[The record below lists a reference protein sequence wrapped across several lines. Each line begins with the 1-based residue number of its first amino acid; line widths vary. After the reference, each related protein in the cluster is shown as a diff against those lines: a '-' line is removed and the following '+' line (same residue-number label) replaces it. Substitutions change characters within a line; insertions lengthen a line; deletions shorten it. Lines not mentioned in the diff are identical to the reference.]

1 MIPKFRSKFI
11 IFGIIITILI
21 ETLTCTIAV
30 LPRKSLY
37 EHIVVR
43 RVDLYMTWTSSMVLI
58 IAVGMLGN
66 NVFVKTKFSPHTGL
80 WIFVSLLAGL
90 FLLIHVLTTKIFP
103 DFWISLTLVLID
115 EALIFIFVICISEC
129 HSALENWKREREKI
143 IRDAVRP
150 STSRRL
156 TTHAVSLVLSEEDIS
171 HQNLDSVEPWLEIVG
186 IPVSLY
192 NWNAD

>member
-66 NVFVKTKFSPHTGL
+66 NVFVKTKF
-80 WIFVSLLAGL
+80 
-90 FLLIHVLTTKIFP
+90 
-103 DFWISLTLVLID
+103 
-115 EALIFIFVICISEC
+115 
-129 HSALENWKREREKI
+129 R
-143 IRDAVRP
+143 
-150 STSRRL
+150 
-156 TTHAVSLVLSEEDIS
+156 
-171 HQNLDSVEPWLEIVG
+171 
-186 IPVSLY
+186 
-192 NWNAD
+192 